1 MKNYKFQ
8 KDVGKIRV
16 YPYSKLDSVNL
27 SILEP
32 SENYIHNIESDSII
46 PLKIIFS
53 DLILKDFEGDNLTL
67 IRDSTAISF
76 NLTINSPLGINLVP
90 ESNWEENS
98 SYSLIM
104 KNSFIKPLY
113 VNSLT
118 DSTIKLNFKTSKFKK
133 FGNLMGSIE
142 NVPYNSIHLEL
153 ISLKNPEKKYKTK
166 ANSKGLFRLSKIEEG
181 NYRLGAFSDEDSNSI
196 YTNGSLYPY
205 RPAEWFNFYE
215 DTIKIRGNWD
225 LELDNIKIGVLE

>member
-1 MKNYKFQ
+1 M
-8 KDVGKIRV
+8 
-16 YPYSKLDSVNL
+16 
-27 SILEP
+27 
-32 SENYIHNIESDSII
+32 II
-46 PLKIIFS
+46 KE
-53 DLILKDFEGDNLTL
+53 FEGDNLTL
-67 IRDSTAISF
+67 MKDSTAISF
-76 NLTINSPLGINLVP
+76 NLKINSPLGINLVP

-118 DSTIKLNFKTSKFKK
+118 DSVYKLNFKTSKFRK

-142 NVPYNSIHLEL
+142 NVSDSLIHLEL
-153 ISLKNPEKKYKTK
+153 ISLKNPEKKYKTQ
-166 ANSKGLFRLSKIEEG
+166 ANSEGFFKLSKIEEG

-225 LELDNIKIGVLE
+225 LELDNIKIGVVRMKCVILAGGAGSRFWPYSRKNKPKQLLNIIGQKSMLQITIDRLKK

>member
-1 MKNYKFQ
+1 M
-8 KDVGKIRV
+8 
-16 YPYSKLDSVNL
+16 
-27 SILEP
+27 
-32 SENYIHNIESDSII
+32 
-46 PLKIIFS
+46 
-53 DLILKDFEGDNLTL
+53 
-67 IRDSTAISF
+67 RDSTAISF

-118 DSTIKLNFKTSKFKK
+118 DSIYKLNFKTSKFRK

-142 NVPYNSIHLEL
+142 NVSDSLIHLEL

-166 ANSKGLFRLSKIEEG
+166 ANSEGFFKLSKIEEG

-196 YTNGSLYPY
+196 YTNEYCIHIDLLSGLT
-205 RPAEWFNFYE
+205 FM
-215 DTIKIRGNWD
+215 KIR
-225 LELDNIKIGVLE
+225 LK